1 MLQSG
6 MYIFCVTNNI
16 LKAAHGLSSS
26 ESTYKRLGQAKTL
39 QNSVN
44 KYKWK
49 EGITVHLFQIIEI
62 FFSFSFRQSRCLI

>member
-1 MLQSG
+1 

-16 LKAAHGLSSS
+16 LKAGHGLSSS

-49 EGITVHLFQIIEI
+49 EGITVHLFFKFLKY
-62 FFSFSFRQSRCLI
+62 FFLLAFDSQDVLYAT